1 MPWGEESDDAV
12 YPGHASG
19 DDPLRSAYF
28 VPVSELYTRNFTLVG
43 GALLDV
49 GGQIWSSQL
58 LQEIKAGFLRW
69 CPPSYILKG

>member
-28 VPVSELYTRNFTLVG
+28 VPVSETSTE
-43 GALLDV
+43 LLPWWEESCDV
-49 GGQIWSSQL
+49 GGQIREQPAITRDQGRLPGGGVPQATS
-58 LQEIKAGFLRW
+58 
-69 CPPSYILKG
+69 